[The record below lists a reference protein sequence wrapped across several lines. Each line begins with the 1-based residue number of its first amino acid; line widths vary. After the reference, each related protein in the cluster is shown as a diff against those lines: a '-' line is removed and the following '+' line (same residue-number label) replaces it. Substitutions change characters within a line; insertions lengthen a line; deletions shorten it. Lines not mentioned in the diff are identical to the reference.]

1 MLMSLPD
8 QFRFLDIHF
17 FLLRKRILPRGN
29 ERRKGEEK
37 KTMNEI
43 FSCYSSGTSIS
54 TLYTMILQTLVEDNV

>member
-8 QFRFLDIHF
+8 QFHFLDILF

-29 ERRKGEEK
+29 ERRKRGE
-37 KTMNEI
+37 KTKNEI

-54 TLYTMILQTLVEDNV
+54 TLYTMILQTLVQDNV